1 METIDSISKTLMT
14 LINIFSMSFV
24 CFVFFRVYIGTK
36 RRIDTMSKLLSLF
49 EQDLFVMSEKINM
62 IYINQLIDKK
72 KELIETEQYEKL
84 MKLNDIIEREKKL
97 QNERIDAAIKRQKED
112 KKTE

>member
-1 METIDSISKTLMT
+1 
-14 LINIFSMSFV
+14 
-24 CFVFFRVYIGTK
+24 
-36 RRIDTMSKLLSLF
+36 MSKLLSLF